1 MGQDSQHVLILAVN
15 AGSSSLKI
23 SAFTPDHSYDPN
35 SPTSEPIS
43 LILTSSIENITALPA
58 QFSFS
63 AANSSVS
70 DKKLKNAQVDEIKDH
85 ETAFAYFVRFL
96 AENTKFEKE
105 HVKHVCH
112 RVVHGGDYPGP
123 VLISSESYHHI
134 ESLSDLAP
142 L

>member
-1 MGQDSQHVLILAVN
+1 MGQEEQALILSVN

-23 SAFTPDHSYDPN
+23 SAFGPSHDYDPSN
-35 SPTSEPIS
+35 PFSEPVS
-43 LILTSSIENITALPA
+43 LILTSSIENLTAPPA
-58 QFSFS
+58 LFSFS
-63 AANSSVS
+63 AAHPGVS
-70 DKKLKNAQVDEIKDH
+70 EKRLRNDKVDEIKDH

-96 AENTKFEKE
+96 AENTKFEKG
-105 HVKHVCH
+105 HIKHVCH